1 MAKLKDFITALA
13 KKAGYDTTSE
23 AAKVFFD
30 ALPAEAEMPDDV
42 RQGIDNSLIS
52 LTEAKN
58 NHGELK
64 GHYAKQALDGID
76 REILGLIEDFQLD
89 EPTKAEILAEKST
102 YKRGPLLTRRIV
114 ELERK
119 KLATTST
126 KSQTEIQKQ
135 IDELQGQLKT
145 TKEQLEA
152 EKTNFANQRLQD
164 RINMKK
170 NVYYSGLK
178 TVHDD
183 LDPET
188 RNTIL
193 DSIIQKSLQDNG
205 VKLAFD
211 DQGNFTLIRNDG
223 TNYFGEN
230 HQQVKPLQFIE
241 QTLAK
246 NKQLKVTEP
255 STGSPGA
262 KPTVTQPPSSSGNGK
277 TEQSQAAVINRNNQA
292 LLDYENSSKN
302 GVSVG

>member
-23 AAKVFFD
+23 AAKTFFD
-30 ALPAEAEMPDDV
+30 ALPDAEMPDDV

-126 KSQTEIQKQ
+126 KSQAEVQKQ
-135 IDELQGQLKT
+135 LDDLHAQAKAY
-145 TKEQLEA
+145 KDQLES
-152 EKTNFANQRLQD
+152 EKTSFANQRLQD
-164 RINMKK
+164 KINMKK

-246 NKQLKVTEP
+246 NKQLKVSEP
-255 STGSPGA
+255 SPGSNGA
-262 KPTVTQPPSSSGNGK
+262 KPTATQPPSSSGNGR
-277 TEQSQAAVINRNNQA
+277 TEQSQSAVINRNNQA